1 VVVSSASAPACDM
14 VTVSGIAAAYGG
26 TVSPGIPNITPG
38 VTDSSSCVYAVK
50 GNNVGIA
57 GDAEVT
63 VFPRPMDAIFLVDSS
78 ALHVAA
84 RAPFAYT
91 PK

>member
-1 VVVSSASAPACDM
+1 MTHLMSS
-14 VTVSGIAAAYGG
+14 
-26 TVSPGIPNITPG
+26 
-38 VTDSSSCVYAVK
+38 
-50 GNNVGIA
+50 
-57 GDAEVT
+57 
-63 VFPRPMDAIFLVDSS
+63 PMDAIFLVDSS